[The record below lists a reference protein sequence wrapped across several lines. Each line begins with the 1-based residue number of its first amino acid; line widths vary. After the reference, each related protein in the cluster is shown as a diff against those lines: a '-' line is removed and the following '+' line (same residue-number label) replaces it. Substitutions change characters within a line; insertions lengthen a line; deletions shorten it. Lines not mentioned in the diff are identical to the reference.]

1 LFNFNYL
8 KMEDNSIKK
17 HNNNKNNTFHKILH
31 QKTNYLRYKNNK
43 IINNNKFI
51 YEFKNLDF
59 ENFQNFSDI
68 NFITLKI

>member
-1 LFNFNYL
+1 
-8 KMEDNSIKK
+8 MEDNSYLK
-17 HNNNKNNTFHKILH
+17 HNNNKTNSFHKILH

>member
-1 LFNFNYL
+1 MFNFNYL

-17 HNNNKNNTFHKILH
+17 HNNNKNNTFYKILH
-31 QKTNYLRYKNNK
+31 QKKNYLRYKNNK

>member
-1 LFNFNYL
+1 
-8 KMEDNSIKK
+8 MEDNSNLK
-17 HNNNKNNTFHKILH
+17 HNNNKTNSFHKILH

-51 YEFKNLDF
+51 YEVKNLDF